1 MSKYKAKDIS
11 CKREDCFAYY
21 KGVCSVL
28 TDMHFKNKEC
38 PFYKPKTEEKKE

>member
-1 MSKYKAKDIS
+1 MSRKKDIV

-28 TDMHFKNKEC
+28 RDTHFKKKEC
-38 PFYKPKTEEKKE
+38 PFFKPKSGEKKE